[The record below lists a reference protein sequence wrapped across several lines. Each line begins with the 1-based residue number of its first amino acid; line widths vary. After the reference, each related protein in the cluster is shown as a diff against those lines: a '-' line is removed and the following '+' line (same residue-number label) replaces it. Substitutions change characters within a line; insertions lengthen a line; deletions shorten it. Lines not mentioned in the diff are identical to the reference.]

1 MLLEQWHVKWSGGGF
16 TPSLPKTRAV
26 NDLYRKRA
34 SLVEQNDTRKTTGLL
49 ISIIASD
56 SDTIGDTF
64 EVSISRS
71 PILLRGSIA
80 IGIGDTFLGCI
91 GIDYRRY
98 F

>member
-1 MLLEQWHVKWSGGGF
+1 
-16 TPSLPKTRAV
+16 
-26 NDLYRKRA
+26 
-34 SLVEQNDTRKTTGLL
+34 LL

-64 EVSISRS
+64 EGSVSVS
-71 PILLRGSIA
+71 PILLRGCIA

-98 F
+98 FWRVSLTYEHKSMKKQIAKITENNN

>member
-1 MLLEQWHVKWSGGGF
+1 MLWLRVLRLL
-16 TPSLPKTRAV
+16 LP
-26 NDLYRKRA
+26 
-34 SLVEQNDTRKTTGLL
+34 GLL

-64 EVSISRS
+64 EVSVSVS

-80 IGIGDTFLGCI
+80 IGIGDTFFGCI

>member
-1 MLLEQWHVKWSGGGF
+1 MTIPIPGLIPGSRNLCFTIPKSRDWKKGPGLPALL
-16 TPSLPKTRAV
+16 A
-26 NDLYRKRA
+26 
-34 SLVEQNDTRKTTGLL
+34 GLL

-64 EVSISRS
+64 EVSVSVS

-80 IGIGDTFLGCI
+80 IGIGDTFFGCI

>member
-1 MLLEQWHVKWSGGGF
+1 MSGLVANVGLPVGVGSQAQSVQMLFPFPVS
-16 TPSLPKTRAV
+16 A
-26 NDLYRKRA
+26 
-34 SLVEQNDTRKTTGLL
+34 GLL

-64 EVSISRS
+64 EVSVSRS

-80 IGIGDTFLGCI
+80 IGIADTFFGCI